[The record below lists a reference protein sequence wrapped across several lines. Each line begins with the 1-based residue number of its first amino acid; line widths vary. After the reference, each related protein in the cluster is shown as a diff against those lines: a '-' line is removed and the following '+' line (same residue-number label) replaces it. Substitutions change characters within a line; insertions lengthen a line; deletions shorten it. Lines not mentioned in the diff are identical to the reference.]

1 MAAESGGGYRGQ
13 ARNDE
18 EVVDLSG
25 DGGVTKRVLRPGF
38 GYKQETPPTNAYCKV
53 AFVMKTST
61 GQVIA
66 DRMAKPMEFM
76 LVRIDLCGFIWLTP
90 LAQACTDPRS
100 NFEST
105 HTQGLE
111 KPEVIAGWELAVA
124 SMKPNEIAEVVCRP
138 EYAFGDSQ
146 GYEDKIPPG
155 STIVTRLQ
163 LLDWRTLKGAG
174 STDVQGEEGRTRPD
188 TCA

>member
-1 MAAESGGGYRGQ
+1 MASESGGGYRGQ
-13 ARNDE
+13 ARDNE
-18 EVVDLSG
+18 ELVDLSG

-38 GYKQETPPTNAYCKV
+38 GYKQETPPTHAYCKV

-66 DRMAKPMEFM
+66 DRMDKPMEFM
-76 LVRIDLCGFIWLTP
+76 LVRLDCLEPCTFNHALTHDRNRQSID
-90 LAQACTDPRS
+90 R
-100 NFEST
+100 
-105 HTQGLE
+105 QGLD
-111 KPEVIAGWELAVA
+111 KPEVIPGWELAVA
-124 SMKPNEIAEVVCRP
+124 SMKPNEIAEVVCRA

-146 GYEDKIPPG
+146 GYEEKIPPG

-174 STDVQGEEGRTRPD
+174 STDVEGKEEA
-188 TCA
+188 CVYI